1 MVIVKIAVLHKLLP
15 AHPLLGVVLE
25 AVVEEVEALQTQLKM
40 LGKSIVAF
48 LKIFLEVLLI
58 HPCKWRKPS

>member
-25 AVVEEVEALQTQLKM
+25 AIVEEVEALQTQLKM
-40 LGKSIVAF
+40 LRKSIIAF
-48 LKIFLEVLLI
+48 LEILFEVLLI
-58 HPCKWRKPS
+58 HPRKR